1 MSLAARLDSVVTPQ
15 IDDWMRQ
22 SGSDIH
28 ARLVHFDQAFLAGLV
43 PNNSSPASDDCP
55 RSRSATA
62 KSAGSSMAP
71 ALIHHASTHP
81 PSLRSC
87 YTNTEATP
95 TETSIS
101 TGLASHFSGVPLL
114 EDNNGVLELPRTQIK
129 YPVYECTFWF
139 LSCRDMFDD
148 KEQWETHCLSH
159 FRGEEPPRS
168 VQCPLCDWAT
178 TCDDGWTSWNL
189 RMQHLAYGHTMLG
202 QTLRTS
208 RPDFM
213 LFQHLWQKRLI
224 DDQDLKELKG
234 GNHNL
239 TSPPGNF
246 VQTHVRGGRRRAGR
260 EGGRQHRSQH
270 VSAPRPRRP

>member
-1 MSLAARLDSVVTPQ
+1 
-15 IDDWMRQ
+15 
-22 SGSDIH
+22 
-28 ARLVHFDQAFLAGLV
+28 
-43 PNNSSPASDDCP
+43 
-55 RSRSATA
+55 
-62 KSAGSSMAP
+62 MAP
-71 ALIHHASTHP
+71 ALIHQSNASTHP
-81 PSLRSC
+81 PSLRSY

-114 EDNNGVLELPRTQIK
+114 EDNNGVLEQPRAQMRA
-129 YPVYECTFWF
+129 PVYECAFWF
-139 LSCRDMFDD
+139 LSCGCIFAD
-148 KEQWETHCLSH
+148 KEEWETHCLSH

-168 VQCPLCDWAT
+168 VQCPLCEWAT
-178 TCDDGWTSWNL
+178 TCNDGWTSWEL
-189 RMQHLAYGHTMLG
+189 RMQHLAYEHNMLG

-239 TSPPGNF
+239 SRPPGNF
-246 VQTHVRGGRRRAGR
+246 VETNSRGGRRDRDGR
-260 EGGRQHRSQH
+260 RHRSQH
-270 VSAPRPRRP
+270 VSAARQAGPRLA